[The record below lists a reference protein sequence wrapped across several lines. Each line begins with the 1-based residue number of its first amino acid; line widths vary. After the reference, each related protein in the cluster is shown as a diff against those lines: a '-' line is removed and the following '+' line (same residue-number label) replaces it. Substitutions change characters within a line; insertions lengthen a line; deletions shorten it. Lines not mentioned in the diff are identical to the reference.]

1 MAVGGKPAVED
12 KIPVEVSRKILVFA
26 GIFILFEKKKVV
38 SKSHRKW
45 GIYRK
50 GGSYFFILRHWY
62 IF

>member
-38 SKSHRKW
+38 SKSHRK
-45 GIYRK
+45 
-50 GGSYFFILRHWY
+50 
-62 IF
+62 